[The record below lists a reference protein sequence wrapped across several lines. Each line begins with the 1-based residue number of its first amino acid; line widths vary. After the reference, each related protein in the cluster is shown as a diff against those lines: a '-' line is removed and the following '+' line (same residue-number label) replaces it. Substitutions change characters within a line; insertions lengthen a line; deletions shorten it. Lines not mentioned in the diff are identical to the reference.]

1 MQKNLVILSHV
12 PCQPSSTPS
21 PRRTISCDSRLQPDT
36 RNSMGTSGVVF
47 AGLRGRGEASSEL
60 FVNSQN
66 LASSSCGLKR
76 IGAGKIAEQRG
87 GVREE
92 PQDSTVQLTPRF
104 ATTLRPGTLKS
115 SWRNLFS
122 QNSLMENPR
131 NQISELHFGDFSDSA
146 DFQCWKVKTEVCSC
160 SGCSVIAM

>member
-1 MQKNLVILSHV
+1 
-12 PCQPSSTPS
+12 
-21 PRRTISCDSRLQPDT
+21 
-36 RNSMGTSGVVF
+36 MGTSGHVF
-47 AGLRGRGEASSEL
+47 AGLRGRGEPSSEL

-66 LASSSCGLKR
+66 LASCSCGLKR

-104 ATTLRPGTLKS
+104 ARTLRPGTLKS

-122 QNSLMENPR
+122 KFFDGK
-131 NQISELHFGDFSDSA
+131 SEKSDLGA
-146 DFQCWKVKTEVCSC
+146 AFR
-160 SGCSVIAM
+160 